1 VVGGADLRIKEQTV
15 TPNPALRR
23 LGFADSERVA
33 IIHADD
39 IGMCQAS
46 VTAFAELSSFGLIS
60 SGAVMVPCGWFPAV
74 AAGSRAKP
82 EADLGIHLTLTCEWD
97 AYRWGPISTCA
108 VESGLIDAE
117 GYFYRSTE
125 LAQTHGQ
132 PEAVARE
139 LAAQIERALAAGM
152 RPTHVDTHMG
162 SVYSA
167 AFLPLYL
174 DVARRYR
181 LAPMFFRDEES
192 GWRARG
198 ADAEAAVVM
207 AKLSRQLE
215 EEGVPLLDNI
225 AMLPL
230 DAPDDRIG
238 QAKRMFES
246 LPPGLTHFILH
257 PSHDTPELRAIAA
270 SWPSRVAD
278 YQAFMSEELRAY
290 VRDIGI
296 QVIGYRALQELM
308 P

>member
-1 VVGGADLRIKEQTV
+1 MQ
-15 TPNPALRR
+15 PNPILHK
-23 LGFADSERVA
+23 LGLSNDDRVA

-46 VTAFAELSSFGLIS
+46 VTAFADLAAFGLIS
-60 SGAVMVPCGWFPAV
+60 SGAVMVPCGWFPAA

-82 EADLGIHLTLTCEWD
+82 SNDLGVHLTLTCEWD
-97 AYRWGPISTCA
+97 ACRWGPISTCDR
-108 VESGLIDAE
+108 ESGLIDAE
-117 GYFYRSTE
+117 GYFYHSTE
-125 LAQTHGQ
+125 LAQAHGR
-132 PEAVARE
+132 PDAVARE
-139 LAAQIERALAAGM
+139 LAAQAERALAAGM

-162 SVYSA
+162 AVYSA
-167 AFLPLYL
+167 AFLPVYL
-174 DVARRYR
+174 DIARRYR
-181 LAPMFFRDEES
+181 LAPMFFRDQEA

-198 ADAEAAVVM
+198 ADAEAAAGM
-207 AKLSRQLE
+207 ARLSRQLE
-215 EEGVPLLDNI
+215 ADGVPLLDNI

-246 LPPGLTHFILH
+246 LPPGLTHFIIH

-270 SWPSRVAD
+270 DWPSRVAD
-278 YQAFMSEELRAY
+278 YQAFMSEELCAH
-290 VRDIGI
+290 VRSIGI

>member
-1 VVGGADLRIKEQTV
+1 M

-23 LGFADSERVA
+23 LGFADSDRVA

-46 VTAFAELSSFGLIS
+46 VTAFAELTAFGLIS
-60 SGAVMVPCGWFPAV
+60 SGAAMVPCAWFPAA
-74 AAGSRAKP
+74 AAGSRSTP
-82 EADLGIHLTLTCEWD
+82 GDDLGVHLTLTCEWD
-97 AYRWGPISTCA
+97 AYRWGPISTRD
-108 VESGLIDAE
+108 VESGMIDDQ

-125 LAQTHGQ
+125 LAQAHGR

-167 AFLPLYL
+167 AFLPAYL

-181 LAPMFFRDEES
+181 LPPMFFRDDET
-192 GWRARG
+192 GWRTRG
-198 ADAEAAVVM
+198 ADAETAVVM
-207 AKLSRQLE
+207 AQLSRQLE
-215 EEGVPLLDNI
+215 DAGVPLIDNI
-225 AMLPL
+225 AMMPL

-238 QAKRMFES
+238 QARRMFES

-257 PSHDTPELRAIAA
+257 PAHDTPELRALAA
-270 SWPSRVAD
+270 DWPSRVAD
-278 YQAFMSEELRAY
+278 LPAFMSEELRAH
-290 VRDIGI
+290 VRNIGI

-308 P
+308 PAASDE

>member
-1 VVGGADLRIKEQTV
+1 M
-15 TPNPALRR
+15 TPNPALRK
-23 LGFADSERVA
+23 LGFADDDRVA

-39 IGMCQAS
+39 IGNSQAS
-46 VTAFAELSSFGLIS
+46 VSAFAELARFDLVS
-60 SGAVMVPCGWFPAV
+60 SGAVMVPCGWFPAA
-74 AAGSRAKP
+74 AAGSRARP

-97 AYRWGPISTCA
+97 ALRWGPISTCDSA
-108 VESGLIDAE
+108 SGMIDDE
-117 GYFYRSTE
+117 GYFYRTTE
-125 LAQTHGQ
+125 QAQAHGR

-139 LAAQIERALAAGM
+139 LAAQVERALAAGM

-167 AFLPLYL
+167 AFLPIYL

-181 LAPMFFRDEES
+181 LAPMFFRDDQA

-198 ADAEAAVVM
+198 ADAETAVVM
-207 AKLSRQLE
+207 AQLSAQLE
-215 EEGVPLLDNI
+215 DAGVPLLDNI
-225 AMLPL
+225 AMMPL

-238 QAKRMFES
+238 QAKRMFEG

-257 PSHDTPELRAIAA
+257 PSHDTPELRACSP

-278 YQAFMSEELRAY
+278 LQAFQSEELRAY
-290 VRDIGI
+290 IHDTGI

-308 P
+308 PPMR

>member
-1 VVGGADLRIKEQTV
+1 M

-23 LGFADSERVA
+23 LGFADDERVA

-46 VTAFAELSSFGLIS
+46 VSAFADLAAFGLIS
-60 SGAVMVPCGWFPAV
+60 SGAVMVPCGWFPAT
-74 AAGSRAKP
+74 AAGSRARP
-82 EADLGIHLTLTCEWD
+82 GDDLGIHLTLTCEMD
-97 AYRWGPISTCA
+97 ACRWGPISTSDR
-108 VESGLIDAE
+108 VSGMIDDE

-125 LAQTHGQ
+125 LAQAHGR

-152 RPTHVDTHMG
+152 RPTHIDTHMG
-162 SVYSA
+162 TVYSA
-167 AFLPLYL
+167 AFLPIYL
-174 DVARRYR
+174 DIAQRYR
-181 LAPMFFRDEES
+181 LAPMFFRDTEA

-198 ADAEAAVVM
+198 ADAETAAGM
-207 AKLSRQLE
+207 AQLSRQLE
-215 EEGVPLLDNI
+215 DAGVPLIDNI
-225 AMLPL
+225 AMMPL

-246 LPPGLTHFILH
+246 LLPGLTHFIIH
-257 PSHDTPELRAIAA
+257 PSHDTPELRALAT

-278 YQAFMSEELRAY
+278 YQAFMSVELRAY
-290 VRDIGI
+290 VRDSGI

-308 P
+308 PRG

>member
-1 VVGGADLRIKEQTV
+1 M

-23 LGFADSERVA
+23 LGFAGSDRVA

-46 VTAFAELSSFGLIS
+46 VTAFADLAGFGLAS
-60 SGAVMVPCGWFPAV
+60 SGAVMVPCAWFPA
-74 AAGSRAKP
+74 AAVGSRAKP
-82 EADLGIHLTLTCEWD
+82 DADLGVHLTLTCEWD
-97 AYRWGPISTCA
+97 AYRWGPISTRDP
-108 VESGLIDAE
+108 ESGMIDAE

-132 PEAVARE
+132 PEDVARE

-162 SVYSA
+162 SVFSA
-167 AFLPLYL
+167 AFLPAYL

-181 LAPMFFRDEES
+181 LAPMFFRDDEA
-192 GWRARG
+192 GWQARG
-198 ADAEAAVVM
+198 ADAETAIIM
-207 AKLSRQLE
+207 AQLSRQLE
-215 EEGVPLLDNI
+215 DAGVPLIDNI
-225 AMLPL
+225 AMMPL

-238 QAKRMFES
+238 QAKCMFET

-257 PSHDTPELRAIAA
+257 PSHDTPELRAFAA
-270 SWPSRVAD
+270 DWPSRVAD
-278 YQAFMSEELRAY
+278 LQAFMSEELRTH

-308 P
+308 PAAS